1 MLSTPNRDA
10 EVENGLVDTV
20 GRDPVEQAERVALS
34 CMHRLGKTGWG
45 GSSAWGSATT
55 QRGEVGGGGAQK
67 GGEIYIERDRYLW
80 LIHTVVWQNPT
91 QYCKAI
97 ILQLKI

>member
-10 EVENGLVDTV
+10 EVENGLVDTA
-20 GRDPVEQAERVALS
+20 GRDPVEQAERVALL
-34 CMHRLGKTGWG
+34 CMHHLGETGWG
-45 GSSAWGSATT
+45 GSSAWGSATA
-55 QRGEVGGGGAQK
+55 QRGEVGGGELRREGRY
-67 GGEIYIERDRYLW
+67 IYRERYLW
-80 LIHTVVWQNPT
+80 LIHTVVWQNPM